1 MVVKIWCLATLVL
14 AALLM
19 GTSFAHALEMPAKMR
34 YDTDEWMH
42 AQHTLYFAYARIG
55 GMIEIAAILAAGA
68 LATFLHDWRPAML
81 TAVAGAAMDV
91 VGATYPFK
99 KQPIAFLVNH
109 VGKPDEYEVNGLGC
123 VKIRGMGIG
132 FTIMLLAMG
141 AIREVLGSGSF
152 LGVPVMGRNFE
163 PWVIMVLPPGG
174 FLTLGIIMLAIA
186 WWRERGVRRAA
197 APRGAR

>member
-81 TAVAGAAMDV
+81 TAVAGAA
-91 VGATYPFK
+91 
-99 KQPIAFLVNH
+99 
-109 VGKPDEYEVNGLGC
+109 C
-123 VKIRGMGIG
+123 
-132 FTIMLLAMG
+132 
-141 AIREVLGSGSF
+141 
-152 LGVPVMGRNFE
+152 LGVAFFVVWVPVTNRVNAHVATWTVQAWPADWERWRRKWEMSHLARFLLHLMGFSLL
-163 PWVIMVLPPGG
+163 VVA
-174 FLTLGIIMLAIA
+174 TLISPLA
-186 WWRERGVRRAA
+186 ED
-197 APRGAR
+197 